1 MYKIKLLF
9 TFSVFNLK
17 AFVYPL
23 LYVLLYYTD
32 NLACYEV
39 LGTHFL
45 SLPILRLF
53 LLLFWHKIF
62 SIKELILHWYFLVGC
77 LLLPRYRLSSGH
89 APLHTLSSL
98 LLDFALLLLGTP
110 HHLWVIFA
118 HLCSS
123 VASSLTFFISSFFC
137 CHFFLLSIL
146 MSCCGV

>member
-1 MYKIKLLF
+1 M
-9 TFSVFNLK
+9 VFNLK

-32 NLACYEV
+32 NLACYKV

-62 SIKELILHWYFLVGC
+62 SIKEGYCIGIPWC
-77 LLLPRYRLSSGH
+77 LDTDSSGH
-89 APLHTLSSL
+89 APSTLGGF

-123 VASSLTFFISSFFC
+123 VASSLTFFLSPYFFC
-137 CHFFLLSIL
+137 CDFFLLSIL